1 MVALLA
7 WLALAFELS
16 GNWLIGDKR
25 RWGFV
30 VKVLGSLAWLAVAVL
45 SGIHGLIAA
54 SILGGLISVRNF
66 VHWRRRSV

>member
-16 GNWLIGDKR
+16 GNWVVGDKR
-25 RWGFV
+25 RWGFA
-30 VKVLGSLAWLAVAVL
+30 VKILGSSAWLAVAVL
-45 SGIHGLIAA
+45 SGIHGLVAA

-66 VHWRRRSV
+66 HQWRKA